1 MLTGREKIVQIVR
14 IAKCHICLYTSE
26 VKRVILAILISP
38 IDYNFEGG
46 IFLKLYYDLH
56 IHSALSPCADNDMTP
71 NNIVNM
77 SLIKGLDVIAVTD
90 HNSCGN
96 VRAVI
101 EAANERLLV
110 IPGMEVETSEEVH
123 VTCYFK
129 TVDDAEKMWSEVKKN
144 YSGIKNKE
152 EIFGEQLYM
161 DSQDNIIGKEE
172 NLLVTATKLSIH
184 EVFSLVSS
192 LGGIAVT
199 AHIDRSSYSVISN
212 LGFIPPELD
221 VKTVEITP
229 KNREKLE
236 NDYKNYRI
244 LSNSDAHYL
253 EDISEPFYYMEV
265 MSKNDENV
273 FGYLCKME

>member
-1 MLTGREKIVQIVR
+1 M
-14 IAKCHICLYTSE
+14 
-26 VKRVILAILISP
+26 
-38 IDYNFEGG
+38 
-46 IFLKLYYDLH
+46 KLYYDLH
-56 IHSALSPCADNDMTP
+56 IHSALSPCGDSDMTP

-77 SLIKGLDVIAVTD
+77 SIIKGLDIIAVTD

-101 EAANERLLV
+101 EAAGDRLLV

-123 VTCYFK
+123 ITCYFK
-129 TVDDAEKMWSEVKKN
+129 TVDDAEKMWAEVKKN

-184 EVFSLVSS
+184 EVFSLVRS
-192 LGGIAVT
+192 LGGIAVA

-221 VKTVEITP
+221 IKTIEITP

-236 NDYKNYRI
+236 NDYKKYKI

-265 MSKNDENV
+265 MSKNAENV
-273 FGYLCKME
+273 FGYLCKIE